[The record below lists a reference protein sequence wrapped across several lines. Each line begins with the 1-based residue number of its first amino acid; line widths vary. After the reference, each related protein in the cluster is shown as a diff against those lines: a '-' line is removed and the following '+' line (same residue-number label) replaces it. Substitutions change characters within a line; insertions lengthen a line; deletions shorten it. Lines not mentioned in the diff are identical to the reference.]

1 KPVASCIL
9 EKGNDMTRRTATTRT
24 ALVTLGLASLAACI
38 VNLSFSMDKPGVH
51 LVTDPGATSL
61 SDQKILV
68 DLADYKEITDHK
80 DNIKS
85 LDLDY
90 VDVTISAVGAG
101 NTAHTITGTVALR
114 KNLTDPAANDIQ
126 VGSLSALPIQ
136 VNTQVRIE
144 GSPALD
150 AFLLQQLQTAGKFYV
165 IVSGSVDHGVAD
177 VTVDLN
183 IHASL
188 GYETG
193 VL

>member
-1 KPVASCIL
+1 
-9 EKGNDMTRRTATTRT
+9 MTRRTAIRTT
-24 ALVTLGLASLAACI
+24 LVTLGLATLAACI
-38 VNLSFSMDKPGVH
+38 VNLSFSMDKPGVP
-51 LVTDPGATSL
+51 LKTDPGVKTL
-61 SDQKILV
+61 SEQKILV

-90 VDVTISAVGAG
+90 VDVTIANVNPS
-101 NTAHTITGTVALR
+101 NTASTVSGTLALR
-114 KNLTDPAANDIQ
+114 KNLTDPAANDIP
-126 VGSLSALPIQ
+126 VGQLSALPIQ
-136 VNTQVRIE
+136 QNNQVRIQ

-150 AFLLQQLQTAGKFYV
+150 AFLLQQLQSAGKFYV

-177 VTVDLN
+177 VVVDLN

-193 VL
+193 IL